1 MSNGVYRSAI
11 HSLGIYAGAPT
22 ANISPS
28 AEDSCSPKALIL
40 TGKHWGYMLIGFY
53 ISAPRRQAPDSR
65 SYSKLNYMSRN
76 TPIVLQLQEL
86 AADGNTP
93 IPELL
98 RKALLIATKL
108 GLKDFRQWV
117 LNELNGYDN
126 IDDLPDYRVI
136 YGDLRVHNPYRGY
149 IPFVIQHSEI
159 SEMVR
164 RVQVMQ
170 SVDSLSHVLTEA
182 EGQIVTFPFPPEA
195 EAVLMRMQDSFA
207 AMRPTRVVA
216 CNQIVGILEQ
226 IRTHLLNWAL
236 QLEAEGVLGE
246 GLTFSETEKRKAEMS
261 QSINIHNFQGVLGNV
276 SDSQVQQDLNMTVT
290 PGNFG
295 SLASY
300 LASHGVS
307 AEDLRVLEDA
317 VRKDPQPNDKTKLG
331 DRVSAWIG
339 KMIGKAAQG
348 GWNISLGAAGNLL
361 ASAIAKFYGLP

>member
-1 MSNGVYRSAI
+1 MN
-11 HSLGIYAGAPT
+11 P
-22 ANISPS
+22 
-28 AEDSCSPKALIL
+28 
-40 TGKHWGYMLIGFY
+40 
-53 ISAPRRQAPDSR
+53 
-65 SYSKLNYMSRN
+65 N

-86 AADGNTP
+86 AADGNTS

-98 RKALLIATKL
+98 RKALLISTKL

-117 LNELNGYDN
+117 LNELNGYDGSE
-126 IDDLPDYRVI
+126 DLPDYRVI

-149 IPFVIQHSEI
+149 IPFVIPDSEI

-164 RVQVMQ
+164 RVYVMQ

-182 EGQIVTFPFPPEA
+182 SSNQLLTFPFSPEA
-195 EAVLMRMQDSFA
+195 EAALMRIQDGFA
-207 AMRPTRVVA
+207 AMRPTRIVA

-246 GLTFSETEKRKAEMS
+246 GLTFSETEKRRAEMS
-261 QSINIHNFQGVLGNV
+261 HSINIHNFQGVLGNV
-276 SDSQVQQDLNMTVT
+276 SDSNVQQNLNMTVT

-307 AEDLRVLEDA
+307 ADDLRDLEDA
-317 VRKDPQPNDKTKLG
+317 VRQDPQPNDKTKLG
-331 DRVSAWIG
+331 DKVSAWIG
-339 KMIGKAAQG
+339 KMVGKAAQG

-361 ASAIAKFYGLP
+361 AAAVAKFYGLP